1 MDCGCTFYFN
11 FLLINTLQIKDIISL
26 FKVRLSLTVVLT
38 SVLCYG
44 IAIRYTTYDFDGF
57 QFLSLFLGGTLITF
71 AANAFNQILEK
82 EQDSIMK
89 RTQKRP
95 LVQNSMTVSQAFI
108 IASVTGILAFVI
120 LLVGT
125 NPFAAV
131 IALLSLILYSFVY
144 TPSKKYTSF
153 CVFIGAIPGALP
165 PLIGY
170 IAVTGQM
177 DLIAWYVFIFQFI
190 WQFPH
195 FWAIAWQLNEDYT
208 SVGYKMLPSSSG
220 LSKVSAFIILIYTI
234 ISAAIGTT
242 PFFIDGLEIMNLYDV
257 VIVEF
262 LGLYFIYRSVKLLQ
276 NLDNTSA
283 KKLMLASLIYMPL
296 TYILI
301 WI

>member
-1 MDCGCTFYFN
+1 M
-11 FLLINTLQIKDIISL
+11 QIKDIISL
-26 FKVRLSLTVVLT
+26 FKVRLSLTVVLS

-234 ISAAIGTT
+234 ISAAIGIT

-257 VIVEF
+257 VIVGF